1 VKPLYVAVV
10 GATGLMGR
18 ELLKLLEKRQFPL
31 TSLQLL
37 ASDRSAGKQ
46 LFFNHQEIEVKELT
60 SASLSRLNLVFFAAS
75 TEASRRFSPTAV
87 KNGAVVIDQSATY
100 RMEPWVPLV
109 VPEVN
114 LEDLKDHKRI
124 IASPSAATIQMVMAL
139 APLHRVNPIRRA
151 VVATYQS
158 VSGAGAAAMEELTN
172 QAKQVLEGKGVIPH
186 VFTHQTAFNLLPE
199 IDVFLYNGYTMEEW
213 RIKEEAAKLM
223 HSPDLAISASCVRVP
238 VYIGDSQAIHL
249 EFTNPIAPEEARRL
263 LAEGGYPGGAGFPAV
278 ELVYSGDTSSNVT
291 ASYLAKT
298 WEAALGV
305 KVGLSRLEWGELL
318 RRGREDPPDMTIS
331 GWAADYPD
339 PDDMLRVVFH
349 GHPLRWHNAK
359 FDALVEEAA
368 QITDRKRRIDLYQ
381 EADRILVADE
391 AAVLPLG
398 YAQGRQLVKAYVR
411 MPRTPPYLLRLK
423 HAVVERPDG

>member
-18 ELLKLLEKRQFPL
+18 ELLKLLERRQFPL

-75 TEASRRFSPTAV
+75 AEASRRFSSTAV

-114 LEDLKDHKRI
+114 LEDLKHHKRI

-139 APLHRVNPIRRA
+139 APLHRVNPIRRV

-186 VFTHQTAFNLLPE
+186 VFTHQTAFNILPE

-238 VYIGDSQAIHL
+238 VYIGDSQAIHV
-249 EFTNPIAPEEARRL
+249 EFTNPISPEEARRL
-263 LAEGGYPGGAGFPAV
+263 LAQAP
-278 ELVYSGDTSSNVT
+278 
-291 ASYLAKT
+291 
-298 WEAALGV
+298 GV
-305 KVGLSRLEWGELL
+305 KVEDDPEVSLYPQPWAVAGTDEVHVGRVRQDVALPNGLTMWVVADNL
-318 RRGREDPPDMTIS
+318 RRGAINAIQIAEALLQN
-331 GWAADYPD
+331 GW
-339 PDDMLRVVFH
+339 L
-349 GHPLRWHNAK
+349 
-359 FDALVEEAA
+359 
-368 QITDRKRRIDLYQ
+368 
-381 EADRILVADE
+381 
-391 AAVLPLG
+391 
-398 YAQGRQLVKAYVR
+398 
-411 MPRTPPYLLRLK
+411 
-423 HAVVERPDG
+423 

>member
-1 VKPLYVAVV
+1 MKPLYVAVV

-60 SASLSRLNLVFFAAS
+60 SASLSRLNLVFFAAGN
-75 TEASRRFSPTAV
+75 EASRRFSSTAV

-114 LEDLKDHKRI
+114 LEDLKHHKRI

-186 VFTHQTAFNLLPE
+186 VFTHQTAFNILPE

-238 VYIGDSQAIHL
+238 VYIGDSQAIHV
-249 EFTNPIAPEEARRL
+249 EFTNPINPEEARRL
-263 LAEGGYPGGAGFPAV
+263 LAQAP
-278 ELVYSGDTSSNVT
+278 
-291 ASYLAKT
+291 
-298 WEAALGV
+298 GV
-305 KVGLSRLEWGELL
+305 KVEDDPEVSLYPQPWAVAGTDEVHVGRLRQDVALPNGLTMWVVADNL
-318 RRGREDPPDMTIS
+318 RRGAINAIQIAEALLQN
-331 GWAADYPD
+331 GW
-339 PDDMLRVVFH
+339 L
-349 GHPLRWHNAK
+349 
-359 FDALVEEAA
+359 
-368 QITDRKRRIDLYQ
+368 
-381 EADRILVADE
+381 
-391 AAVLPLG
+391 
-398 YAQGRQLVKAYVR
+398 
-411 MPRTPPYLLRLK
+411 
-423 HAVVERPDG
+423 

>member
-1 VKPLYVAVV
+1 MKPLYVAVV

-37 ASDRSAGKQ
+37 ASDRSAGKH

-60 SASLSRLNLVFFAAS
+60 SASLSRLNLVFFAAGN
-75 TEASRRFSPTAV
+75 EASRRFSPTAV

-109 VPEVN
+109 IPEVN
-114 LEDLKDHKRI
+114 LEDLKHHKGI

-139 APLHRVNPIRRA
+139 APLHRVNPIRRV

-186 VFTHQTAFNLLPE
+186 VFTHQIAFNLLPE
-199 IDVFLYNGYTMEEW
+199 IDVFLYNGYTLEEW

-249 EFTNPIAPEEARRL
+249 EFTNPITPEEARRL
-263 LAEGGYPGGAGFPAV
+263 LAQAP
-278 ELVYSGDTSSNVT
+278 
-291 ASYLAKT
+291 
-298 WEAALGV
+298 GV
-305 KVGLSRLEWGELL
+305 KVEDDPEVSLYPQPWAVAGTDEVHVGRVRQDVALPNGLTMWVVADNL
-318 RRGREDPPDMTIS
+318 RRGAINAIQIAEALLQN
-331 GWAADYPD
+331 GW
-339 PDDMLRVVFH
+339 L
-349 GHPLRWHNAK
+349 
-359 FDALVEEAA
+359 
-368 QITDRKRRIDLYQ
+368 
-381 EADRILVADE
+381 
-391 AAVLPLG
+391 
-398 YAQGRQLVKAYVR
+398 
-411 MPRTPPYLLRLK
+411 
-423 HAVVERPDG
+423 

>member
-1 VKPLYVAVV
+1 MKPLYVAVV

-60 SASLSRLNLVFFAAS
+60 SASLSRLNLVFFAAG

-139 APLHRVNPIRRA
+139 APLHRANPIRRA

-172 QAKQVLEGKGVIPH
+172 QAKQVLEGKSVIPH
-186 VFTHQTAFNLLPE
+186 VFTHQIAFNLLPE
-199 IDVFLYNGYTMEEW
+199 IDVFLYNGYTLEEW

-249 EFTNPIAPEEARRL
+249 EFTNPISPEEARRL
-263 LAEGGYPGGAGFPAV
+263 LAQAP
-278 ELVYSGDTSSNVT
+278 
-291 ASYLAKT
+291 
-298 WEAALGV
+298 GV
-305 KVGLSRLEWGELL
+305 KVEDDPEVSLYPQPWAVAGTDEVHVGRVRQDVALPNGLTMWVVADNL
-318 RRGREDPPDMTIS
+318 RRGAINAIQIAEALLQN
-331 GWAADYPD
+331 GW
-339 PDDMLRVVFH
+339 L
-349 GHPLRWHNAK
+349 
-359 FDALVEEAA
+359 
-368 QITDRKRRIDLYQ
+368 
-381 EADRILVADE
+381 
-391 AAVLPLG
+391 
-398 YAQGRQLVKAYVR
+398 
-411 MPRTPPYLLRLK
+411 
-423 HAVVERPDG
+423 

>member
-1 VKPLYVAVV
+1 MKPLYVAVV

-18 ELLKLLEKRQFPL
+18 ELLQLLEKRQFPL

-37 ASDRSAGKQ
+37 ASDRSAGKH

-75 TEASRRFSPTAV
+75 TEASRRFSSTAV

-114 LEDLKDHKRI
+114 QEDLKHHKRI

-139 APLHRVNPIRRA
+139 APLHRVNPIRRV

-172 QAKQVLEGKGVIPH
+172 QAKQVLEGKSVIPH
-186 VFTHQTAFNLLPE
+186 VFTHQTAFNILPE

-249 EFTNPIAPEEARRL
+249 EFTNPITPEEARRL
-263 LAEGGYPGGAGFPAV
+263 LAQAP
-278 ELVYSGDTSSNVT
+278 
-291 ASYLAKT
+291 
-298 WEAALGV
+298 GV
-305 KVGLSRLEWGELL
+305 KVEDDPEVSLYPQPWAVAGTDEVHVGRVRQDVALPNGLTMWVVADNL
-318 RRGREDPPDMTIS
+318 RRGAINAIQIAEALLQN
-331 GWAADYPD
+331 GW
-339 PDDMLRVVFH
+339 L
-349 GHPLRWHNAK
+349 
-359 FDALVEEAA
+359 
-368 QITDRKRRIDLYQ
+368 
-381 EADRILVADE
+381 
-391 AAVLPLG
+391 
-398 YAQGRQLVKAYVR
+398 
-411 MPRTPPYLLRLK
+411 
-423 HAVVERPDG
+423 

>member
-60 SASLSRLNLVFFAAS
+60 SASLSRLNLVFFAAGN
-75 TEASRRFSPTAV
+75 EASRRFSPTAV

-114 LEDLKDHKRI
+114 PEDLKHHKRI

-139 APLHRVNPIRRA
+139 APLHRVNPIRRV

-249 EFTNPIAPEEARRL
+249 EFTNPITPEEARRL
-263 LAEGGYPGGAGFPAV
+263 LAQAP
-278 ELVYSGDTSSNVT
+278 
-291 ASYLAKT
+291 
-298 WEAALGV
+298 GV
-305 KVGLSRLEWGELL
+305 KVEDDPEVSLYPQPWAVAGTDEVHVGRVRQDVALPNGLTMWVVADNL
-318 RRGREDPPDMTIS
+318 RRGAVNAIQIAEALLQN
-331 GWAADYPD
+331 GW
-339 PDDMLRVVFH
+339 L
-349 GHPLRWHNAK
+349 
-359 FDALVEEAA
+359 
-368 QITDRKRRIDLYQ
+368 
-381 EADRILVADE
+381 
-391 AAVLPLG
+391 
-398 YAQGRQLVKAYVR
+398 
-411 MPRTPPYLLRLK
+411 
-423 HAVVERPDG
+423 

>member
-18 ELLKLLEKRQFPL
+18 ELLKLLERRQFPL

-75 TEASRRFSPTAV
+75 TEASRRFSSTAV

-213 RIKEEAAKLM
+213 RIREEAAKLM

-263 LAEGGYPGGAGFPAV
+263 LARAP
-278 ELVYSGDTSSNVT
+278 
-291 ASYLAKT
+291 
-298 WEAALGV
+298 GV
-305 KVGLSRLEWGELL
+305 KVEDDPEVSLYPQPWAVAGTDEVHVGRVRQDVALPNGLTMWVVADNL
-318 RRGREDPPDMTIS
+318 RRGAINAIQIAEALLQN
-331 GWAADYPD
+331 GW
-339 PDDMLRVVFH
+339 L
-349 GHPLRWHNAK
+349 
-359 FDALVEEAA
+359 
-368 QITDRKRRIDLYQ
+368 
-381 EADRILVADE
+381 
-391 AAVLPLG
+391 
-398 YAQGRQLVKAYVR
+398 
-411 MPRTPPYLLRLK
+411 
-423 HAVVERPDG
+423 

>member
-1 VKPLYVAVV
+1 MKPLYVAVV

-37 ASDRSAGKQ
+37 ASDRSAGKH

-60 SASLSRLNLVFFAAS
+60 SASLSRLNLVFFAAGN
-75 TEASRRFSPTAV
+75 EASRRFSSTAV

-109 VPEVN
+109 IPEVN
-114 LEDLKDHKRI
+114 LEDLKHHKGI

-139 APLHRVNPIRRA
+139 APLHRVNPIRRV

-186 VFTHQTAFNLLPE
+186 VFTHQIAFNLLPE
-199 IDVFLYNGYTMEEW
+199 IDVFLYNGYTLEEW

-249 EFTNPIAPEEARRL
+249 EFTNPITPEEARRL
-263 LAEGGYPGGAGFPAV
+263 LAQAP
-278 ELVYSGDTSSNVT
+278 
-291 ASYLAKT
+291 
-298 WEAALGV
+298 GV
-305 KVGLSRLEWGELL
+305 KVEDDPEVSLYPQPWAVAGTDEVHVGRVRQDVALPNGLTMWVVADNL
-318 RRGREDPPDMTIS
+318 RRGAINAIQIAEALLQN
-331 GWAADYPD
+331 GW
-339 PDDMLRVVFH
+339 L
-349 GHPLRWHNAK
+349 
-359 FDALVEEAA
+359 
-368 QITDRKRRIDLYQ
+368 
-381 EADRILVADE
+381 
-391 AAVLPLG
+391 
-398 YAQGRQLVKAYVR
+398 
-411 MPRTPPYLLRLK
+411 
-423 HAVVERPDG
+423 

>member
-75 TEASRRFSPTAV
+75 TEASRRFSPAAV

-249 EFTNPIAPEEARRL
+249 EFTNPISPDEARRL
-263 LAEGGYPGGAGFPAV
+263 LAQAP
-278 ELVYSGDTSSNVT
+278 
-291 ASYLAKT
+291 
-298 WEAALGV
+298 GV
-305 KVGLSRLEWGELL
+305 KVEDDPEVSLYPQPWAVAGTDEVHVGRVRQDVALPNGLTMWVVADNL
-318 RRGREDPPDMTIS
+318 RRGAINAIQIAEALLQN
-331 GWAADYPD
+331 GW
-339 PDDMLRVVFH
+339 L
-349 GHPLRWHNAK
+349 
-359 FDALVEEAA
+359 
-368 QITDRKRRIDLYQ
+368 
-381 EADRILVADE
+381 
-391 AAVLPLG
+391 
-398 YAQGRQLVKAYVR
+398 
-411 MPRTPPYLLRLK
+411 
-423 HAVVERPDG
+423 

>member
-1 VKPLYVAVV
+1 MKPLYVAVV

-114 LEDLKDHKRI
+114 PEDLKDHKRI

-151 VVATYQS
+151 LVATYQS

-186 VFTHQTAFNLLPE
+186 IFTHQTAFNILPE

-249 EFTNPIAPEEARRL
+249 EFTNPISPDEARRL
-263 LAEGGYPGGAGFPAV
+263 LAQAP
-278 ELVYSGDTSSNVT
+278 
-291 ASYLAKT
+291 
-298 WEAALGV
+298 GV
-305 KVGLSRLEWGELL
+305 KVEDDPEVSLYPQPWAVAGTDEVHVGRVRQDVALPNGLTMWVVADNL
-318 RRGREDPPDMTIS
+318 RRGAINAIQIAEALLQN
-331 GWAADYPD
+331 GW
-339 PDDMLRVVFH
+339 L
-349 GHPLRWHNAK
+349 
-359 FDALVEEAA
+359 
-368 QITDRKRRIDLYQ
+368 
-381 EADRILVADE
+381 
-391 AAVLPLG
+391 
-398 YAQGRQLVKAYVR
+398 
-411 MPRTPPYLLRLK
+411 
-423 HAVVERPDG
+423 

>member
-1 VKPLYVAVV
+1 MKPLYVAVV

-18 ELLKLLEKRQFPL
+18 ELLKLLERRQFPL

-60 SASLSRLNLVFFAAS
+60 SASLSRLNLVFFAAG
-75 TEASRRFSPTAV
+75 TEASRRFSSTAV

-114 LEDLKDHKRI
+114 LEDLKHHKRI

-186 VFTHQTAFNLLPE
+186 VFTHQTAFNILPE

-238 VYIGDSQAIHL
+238 VYIGDSQAIHV
-249 EFTNPIAPEEARRL
+249 EFTNPINPEEARRL
-263 LAEGGYPGGAGFPAV
+263 LAQAP
-278 ELVYSGDTSSNVT
+278 
-291 ASYLAKT
+291 
-298 WEAALGV
+298 GV
-305 KVGLSRLEWGELL
+305 KVEDDPEVSLYPQPWAVAGTDEVHVGRVRQDVALPNGLTMWVVADNL
-318 RRGREDPPDMTIS
+318 RRGAINAIQIAEALLQN
-331 GWAADYPD
+331 GW
-339 PDDMLRVVFH
+339 L
-349 GHPLRWHNAK
+349 
-359 FDALVEEAA
+359 
-368 QITDRKRRIDLYQ
+368 
-381 EADRILVADE
+381 
-391 AAVLPLG
+391 
-398 YAQGRQLVKAYVR
+398 
-411 MPRTPPYLLRLK
+411 
-423 HAVVERPDG
+423 

>member
-18 ELLKLLEKRQFPL
+18 ELLKLLERRQFPL

-75 TEASRRFSPTAV
+75 AEASRRFSSTAV

-114 LEDLKDHKRI
+114 LEDLKHHKRI

-139 APLHRVNPIRRA
+139 APLHRVNPIRRV

-249 EFTNPIAPEEARRL
+249 EFTNPINPEEARRF
-263 LAEGGYPGGAGFPAV
+263 LAQAP
-278 ELVYSGDTSSNVT
+278 
-291 ASYLAKT
+291 
-298 WEAALGV
+298 GV
-305 KVGLSRLEWGELL
+305 KVEDDPEVSLYPQPWAVAGTDEVHVGRVRQDVALPNGLTMWVVADNL
-318 RRGREDPPDMTIS
+318 RRGAINTIQIAEALLQN
-331 GWAADYPD
+331 GW
-339 PDDMLRVVFH
+339 L
-349 GHPLRWHNAK
+349 
-359 FDALVEEAA
+359 
-368 QITDRKRRIDLYQ
+368 
-381 EADRILVADE
+381 
-391 AAVLPLG
+391 
-398 YAQGRQLVKAYVR
+398 
-411 MPRTPPYLLRLK
+411 
-423 HAVVERPDG
+423 

>member
-60 SASLSRLNLVFFAAS
+60 SASLSRLNLVFFAAGN
-75 TEASRRFSPTAV
+75 EASRRFSPTAV

-151 VVATYQS
+151 LVATYQS

-249 EFTNPIAPEEARRL
+249 EFTNPISPDEARRL
-263 LAEGGYPGGAGFPAV
+263 LAQAP
-278 ELVYSGDTSSNVT
+278 
-291 ASYLAKT
+291 
-298 WEAALGV
+298 GV
-305 KVGLSRLEWGELL
+305 KVEDDPEVSLYPQPWAVAGTDEVHVGRVRQDVALPNGLTMWVVADNL
-318 RRGREDPPDMTIS
+318 RRGAINAIQIAEALLQN
-331 GWAADYPD
+331 GW
-339 PDDMLRVVFH
+339 L
-349 GHPLRWHNAK
+349 
-359 FDALVEEAA
+359 
-368 QITDRKRRIDLYQ
+368 
-381 EADRILVADE
+381 
-391 AAVLPLG
+391 
-398 YAQGRQLVKAYVR
+398 
-411 MPRTPPYLLRLK
+411 
-423 HAVVERPDG
+423 

>member
-1 VKPLYVAVV
+1 MKPLYVAVV

-60 SASLSRLNLVFFAAS
+60 SASLSRLNLVFFAAGN
-75 TEASRRFSPTAV
+75 EASRRFSSTAV

-114 LEDLKDHKRI
+114 LEDLKHHKSI

-139 APLHRVNPIRRA
+139 APLHRVNPIRRV

-186 VFTHQTAFNLLPE
+186 VFTHQIAFNLLPE
-199 IDVFLYNGYTMEEW
+199 IDVFLYNGYTLEEW

-223 HSPDLAISASCVRVP
+223 HSSDMAISASCVRVP

-249 EFTNPIAPEEARRL
+249 EFTNPITPEEARRL
-263 LAEGGYPGGAGFPAV
+263 LAQAP
-278 ELVYSGDTSSNVT
+278 
-291 ASYLAKT
+291 
-298 WEAALGV
+298 GV
-305 KVGLSRLEWGELL
+305 KVEDDPEVSLYPQPWAVAGTDEVHVGRLRQDVALPNGLTMWVVADNL
-318 RRGREDPPDMTIS
+318 RRGAINAIQIAEALLQN
-331 GWAADYPD
+331 GW
-339 PDDMLRVVFH
+339 L
-349 GHPLRWHNAK
+349 
-359 FDALVEEAA
+359 
-368 QITDRKRRIDLYQ
+368 
-381 EADRILVADE
+381 
-391 AAVLPLG
+391 
-398 YAQGRQLVKAYVR
+398 
-411 MPRTPPYLLRLK
+411 
-423 HAVVERPDG
+423 

>member
-1 VKPLYVAVV
+1 MKPLYVAVV

-60 SASLSRLNLVFFAAS
+60 SASLSRLNLVFFAAGN
-75 TEASRRFSPTAV
+75 EASRRFSPTAV

-263 LAEGGYPGGAGFPAV
+263 LARAP
-278 ELVYSGDTSSNVT
+278 
-291 ASYLAKT
+291 
-298 WEAALGV
+298 GV
-305 KVGLSRLEWGELL
+305 KVEDDPEVSLYPQPWAVAGTDEVHVGRVRQDVALPNGLTMWVVADNL
-318 RRGREDPPDMTIS
+318 RRGAINAIQIAEALLQN
-331 GWAADYPD
+331 GW
-339 PDDMLRVVFH
+339 L
-349 GHPLRWHNAK
+349 
-359 FDALVEEAA
+359 
-368 QITDRKRRIDLYQ
+368 
-381 EADRILVADE
+381 
-391 AAVLPLG
+391 
-398 YAQGRQLVKAYVR
+398 
-411 MPRTPPYLLRLK
+411 
-423 HAVVERPDG
+423 

>member
-1 VKPLYVAVV
+1 MKPLYVAVV

-18 ELLKLLEKRQFPL
+18 ELLKLLERRQFPL

-60 SASLSRLNLVFFAAS
+60 SASLSRLNLVFFAAGN
-75 TEASRRFSPTAV
+75 EASRRFSSTAV
-87 KNGAVVIDQSATY
+87 KNGAVVVDQSATY

-139 APLHRVNPIRRA
+139 APLHRANPIRRA

-186 VFTHQTAFNLLPE
+186 VFTHQIAFNLLPE
-199 IDVFLYNGYTMEEW
+199 TDVFLYNGYTMEEW

-249 EFTNPIAPEEARRL
+249 EFTNPISPDEARRL
-263 LAEGGYPGGAGFPAV
+263 LAQAP
-278 ELVYSGDTSSNVT
+278 
-291 ASYLAKT
+291 
-298 WEAALGV
+298 GV
-305 KVGLSRLEWGELL
+305 KVEDDPEVSLYPQPWAVAGTDEVHVGRVRQDVALPNGLTMWVVADNL
-318 RRGREDPPDMTIS
+318 RRGAINAIQIAEALLQN
-331 GWAADYPD
+331 GW
-339 PDDMLRVVFH
+339 L
-349 GHPLRWHNAK
+349 
-359 FDALVEEAA
+359 
-368 QITDRKRRIDLYQ
+368 
-381 EADRILVADE
+381 
-391 AAVLPLG
+391 
-398 YAQGRQLVKAYVR
+398 
-411 MPRTPPYLLRLK
+411 
-423 HAVVERPDG
+423 

>member
-1 VKPLYVAVV
+1 MKPLYVAVV

-75 TEASRRFSPTAV
+75 TEASRRFSSTAV
-87 KNGAVVIDQSATY
+87 KNGAVVVDQSATY

-186 VFTHQTAFNLLPE
+186 VFTHQIAFNLLPE

-263 LAEGGYPGGAGFPAV
+263 LARAP
-278 ELVYSGDTSSNVT
+278 
-291 ASYLAKT
+291 
-298 WEAALGV
+298 GV
-305 KVGLSRLEWGELL
+305 KVEDDPEVSLYPQPWAVAGTDEVHVGRVRQDVALPNGLTMWVVADNL
-318 RRGREDPPDMTIS
+318 RRGAINAIQIAEALLQN
-331 GWAADYPD
+331 GW
-339 PDDMLRVVFH
+339 L
-349 GHPLRWHNAK
+349 
-359 FDALVEEAA
+359 
-368 QITDRKRRIDLYQ
+368 
-381 EADRILVADE
+381 
-391 AAVLPLG
+391 
-398 YAQGRQLVKAYVR
+398 
-411 MPRTPPYLLRLK
+411 
-423 HAVVERPDG
+423 

>member
-1 VKPLYVAVV
+1 MKPLYVAVV

-75 TEASRRFSPTAV
+75 AEASRRFSSTAV

-114 LEDLKDHKRI
+114 LEDLKHHKRI

-139 APLHRVNPIRRA
+139 APLHRVNPIRRV

-186 VFTHQTAFNLLPE
+186 VFTHQTAFNILPE

-238 VYIGDSQAIHL
+238 VYIGDSQAIHV
-249 EFTNPIAPEEARRL
+249 EFTNPISPEEARRL
-263 LAEGGYPGGAGFPAV
+263 LAQAP
-278 ELVYSGDTSSNVT
+278 
-291 ASYLAKT
+291 
-298 WEAALGV
+298 GV
-305 KVGLSRLEWGELL
+305 KVEDDPEVSLYPQPWAVAGTDEVHVGRVRQDVALPNGLTMWVVADNL
-318 RRGREDPPDMTIS
+318 RRGAINAIQIAEALLQN
-331 GWAADYPD
+331 GW
-339 PDDMLRVVFH
+339 L
-349 GHPLRWHNAK
+349 
-359 FDALVEEAA
+359 
-368 QITDRKRRIDLYQ
+368 
-381 EADRILVADE
+381 
-391 AAVLPLG
+391 
-398 YAQGRQLVKAYVR
+398 
-411 MPRTPPYLLRLK
+411 
-423 HAVVERPDG
+423 

>member
-60 SASLSRLNLVFFAAS
+60 SASLSRLNLVFFAAGN
-75 TEASRRFSPTAV
+75 EASRRFSPTAV

-151 VVATYQS
+151 LVATYQS

-213 RIKEEAAKLM
+213 RIREEAAKLM

-249 EFTNPIAPEEARRL
+249 EFTNPISPEEARRL
-263 LAEGGYPGGAGFPAV
+263 LAQAP
-278 ELVYSGDTSSNVT
+278 
-291 ASYLAKT
+291 
-298 WEAALGV
+298 GV
-305 KVGLSRLEWGELL
+305 KVEDDPEVSLYPQPWAVAGTDEVHVGRVRQDVALPNGLTMWVVADNL
-318 RRGREDPPDMTIS
+318 RRGAINAIQIAEALLQN
-331 GWAADYPD
+331 GW
-339 PDDMLRVVFH
+339 L
-349 GHPLRWHNAK
+349 
-359 FDALVEEAA
+359 
-368 QITDRKRRIDLYQ
+368 
-381 EADRILVADE
+381 
-391 AAVLPLG
+391 
-398 YAQGRQLVKAYVR
+398 
-411 MPRTPPYLLRLK
+411 
-423 HAVVERPDG
+423 